1 MSEQPYQPS
10 EPSAQSQSAQSQPGQ
25 TQPGQTQP
33 GQTGQPYQPSQPTQK
48 RLVRSRS
55 DRMVA
60 GVCGGVAEY
69 LGIDATLVRILVV
82 VGTVLGFGSLLLAYI
97 IGWVLIPEED

>member
-10 EPSAQSQSAQSQPGQ
+10 EPSQPGQ
-25 TQPGQTQP
+25 PQTGQPQPGQP
-33 GQTGQPYQPSQPTQK
+33 QTGQPYQPSQPPQK